1 MGIEALTKTSDGR
14 INTPST
20 EEEWRDWVSASAGWN
35 YMMKDPLLDWLDLYG
50 EANGFQRDD
59 ALPSYDPR
67 TDFSTFIMEK
77 GRRFEEA
84 VVEYLGGLVPIVTM
98 SEGPADVRDLSKAEE
113 TFAAMQNGAPAIYQG
128 VLRDAESRT
137 YGAPDL
143 LVRSDELQR
152 LFPGVLSEEEAA
164 ASSPG
169 LGFWPWHYRV
179 VDIKFTT
186 LDLLAGGEVS
196 NSGSKLAYKVQLFVY
211 NRALGRLQGHTPS
224 RSYLLGRGWTQRSDR
239 GDSFMERLGPVA
251 QDARTRSNSI
261 EELTHETCEWLRRV
275 RSKGSGW
282 KVLPSPDVPD
292 LWPNMGNTRDDPW
305 HGAKG
310 RIAEELGELT
320 MLWQV
325 GMEKRYT
332 GHEAGVYDWR
342 DASCTADLL
351 GFPKGKRQ
359 PVLQAI
365 MDINRSTA
373 GPNVQPSRLG
383 NSDPVWRDPALE
395 FYVDFETVSDLDDD
409 FSKVPLKGGQPLI
422 FMIGCGHLE
431 NGRWVYKS
439 FTVDDLTEP
448 SEEEIIDA
456 WHAHM
461 AEVTQRLGESGKEPL
476 VIHWSHAETSTMET
490 SYNSAVKRHADKSWP
505 KLRWFDFLSGV
516 MRSEPVVVRG
526 AMNFGLKSVARAMK
540 SHGDI
545 QTTWQDGPTDG
556 LGAMVGAWWSA
567 GEARRLGVDMTQVDL
582 MGEIERY
589 NEVDC
594 KVIMEIVAY
603 LRANH

>member
-14 INTPST
+14 IVIPST
-20 EEEWRDWVSASAGWN
+20 EEEWRDWVSASATWE
-35 YMMKDPLLDWLDLYG
+35 YMMKDPLLDWLNLYG

-59 ALPSYDPR
+59 ALPSYDSR
-67 TDFSTFIMEK
+67 TDFPMFIMEK

-84 VVEYLGGLVPIVTM
+84 VVEYLGGLVSITAI
-98 SEGPADVRDLSKAEE
+98 SDGPAEVRDLSKAEE
-113 TFAAMQNGAPAIYQG
+113 TFAAMQNGAPVIYQG

-143 LVRSDELQR
+143 LIRSDELQR
-152 LFPGVLSEEEAA
+152 LFPGALSEEEAA

-196 NSGSKLAYKVQLFVY
+196 GSGSKLAYKAQLFIY

-224 RSYLLGRGWTQRSDR
+224 HSYLLGRGWKQRKER
-239 GDSFMERLGPVA
+239 GDSFMERLGPVSHYG
-251 QDARTRSNSI
+251 RTRSGST
-261 EELTHETCEWLRRV
+261 EELTSEACEWLRRV
-275 RSKGSGW
+275 RSQGSGW
-282 KVLPSPDVPD
+282 KVLPSPDVPE
-292 LWPNMGNTRDDPW
+292 LWPNMGSTRDAPW

-320 MLWQV
+320 LLWQV
-325 GMEKRYT
+325 GLKNRHT

-351 GFPKGKRQ
+351 GFTKGTRQ
-359 PVLQAI
+359 PVLQALLE
-365 MDINRSTA
+365 INKSAA
-373 GPNVQPSRLG
+373 GPNVQPSRLHNG
-383 NSDPVWRDPALE
+383 DPVWRDSALE
-395 FYVDFETVSDLDDD
+395 FYVDFETVTDLDDD
-409 FSKVPLKGGQPLI
+409 FSKLPSKGGQPLI
-422 FMIGCGHLE
+422 FMIGCGHVE
-431 NGRWVYKS
+431 NGSWVYEC
-439 FTVDDLTEP
+439 FTANDLTEP
-448 SEEEIIDA
+448 SEEKIIED

-461 AEVTQRLGESGKEPL
+461 ADVSRRLGDPDKEPR

-505 KLRWFDFLSGV
+505 KLRWFDFLSNV
-516 MRSEPVVVRG
+516 MRVEPVVVRG
-526 AMNFGLKSVARAMK
+526 AMNFGLKSVARAMR
-540 SHGDI
+540 SHGHI
-545 QTTWQDGPTDG
+545 QTTWEDGPTDG

-567 GEARRLGVDMTQVDL
+567 GEAQRLGVDMAQVDL
-582 MGEIERY
+582 MREIERY

-594 KVIMEIVAY
+594 KVMMEIVAY

>member
-1 MGIEALTKTSDGR
+1 MGIEALTITSDGR
-14 INTPST
+14 TVTPST
-20 EEEWRDWVSASAGWN
+20 EEEWRDWVSASSSWN
-35 YMMKDPLLDWLDLYG
+35 YMMKDPLLDWLSLYG

-59 ALPSYDPR
+59 ALVSYDPR
-67 TDFSTFIMEK
+67 TDFTAFIMEK

-84 VVEYLGGLVPIVTM
+84 VVEYLSGLASITAI
-98 SEGPADVRDLSKAEE
+98 SDGPAEVRDLSKAEE
-113 TFAAMQNGAPAIYQG
+113 TFAAMQNGAPVIYQG

-143 LVRSDELQR
+143 LIRSDELHR
-152 LFPGVLSEEEAA
+152 LFPGALNEEEAA

-186 LDLLAGGEVS
+186 VNLLAGGEVA
-196 NSGSKLAYKVQLFVY
+196 NGGSKLAYKAQLFIY

-224 RSYLLGRGWTQRSDR
+224 HSYLLGRGWEQRKER

-251 QDARTRSNSI
+251 QHGGTRSGST
-261 EELTHETCEWLRRV
+261 EEMTREACEWLRRV
-275 RSKGSGW
+275 RSEGSGW
-282 KVLPSPDVPD
+282 KVLPFPDVPD
-292 LWPNMGNTRDDPW
+292 LWPNMTNTRDYPW
-305 HGAKG
+305 HVAKG

-320 MLWQV
+320 SLWYV
-325 GMEKRYT
+325 GVDKRQA

-342 DASCTADLL
+342 DASCTAASL
-351 GFPKGKRQ
+351 GFSEGKRQ

-365 MDINRSTA
+365 LEVNRSTG
-373 GPNVQPSRLG
+373 GPNVRPSRLRNG
-383 NSDPVWRDPALE
+383 DPAWRDAALE

-409 FSKVPLKGGQPLI
+409 FSKLPSKGGQPLI

-431 NGRWVYKS
+431 NGSWEYKC
-439 FTVDDLTEP
+439 FTAKELTEP
-448 SEEEIIDA
+448 SEAEIIDD

-461 AEVTQRLGESGKEPL
+461 AEVIRRLGDAGNEPL
-476 VIHWSHAETSTMET
+476 VVHWSHAETSSMET
-490 SYNSAVKRHADKSWP
+490 SYNAAVKRHPDNSWP
-505 KLRWFDFLSGV
+505 KLRWFDFLSRV
-516 MRSEPVVVRG
+516 MREEPVVVRG

-540 SHGDI
+540 SHGYI
-545 QTTWQDGPTDG
+545 QTIWQDGPTDG

-567 GEARRLGVDMTQVDL
+567 GEAQRLGVDMAQVDL
-582 MGEIERY
+582 MREIERY

-594 KVIMEIVAY
+594 KVMMEIVAY

>member
-14 INTPST
+14 TVTPST
-20 EEEWRDWVSASAGWN
+20 EEEWRDWVSASATWK

-59 ALPSYDPR
+59 QLGSYDRR

-84 VVEYLGGLVPIVTM
+84 VVEYLGGLLPIVAI
-98 SEGPADVRDLSKAEE
+98 SEGPADIRDLSKAEE
-113 TFAAMQNGAPAIYQG
+113 TFAAMQNGKPVIYQG

-143 LVRSDELQR
+143 LIRSDELQR
-152 LFPGVLSEEEAA
+152 LFPGVLAQEEVS

-186 LDLLAGGEVS
+186 LDLMAGGELS
-196 NSGSKLAYKVQLFVY
+196 GSGSKLAYKAQLFIY
-211 NRALGRLQGHTPS
+211 NRALGRLQGHTS
-224 RSYLLGRGWTQRSDR
+224 SHSYLLGRGWKQRKER
-239 GDSFMERLGPVA
+239 GESFMERLGPVSHY
-251 QDARTRSNSI
+251 ARTRSGST
-261 EELTHETCEWLRRV
+261 EELTREACEWLRRV
-275 RSKGSGW
+275 RSHGSGW
-282 KVLPSPDVPD
+282 RVLPFPDEPN
-292 LWPNMGNTRDDPW
+292 LWPNMGNTRDAPW

-310 RIAEELGELT
+310 RIAEQLGELT
-320 MLWQV
+320 LLWQV
-325 GMEKRYT
+325 GLEKRHT

-351 GFPKGKRQ
+351 GFTKGKRQ
-359 PVLQAI
+359 PVIQAI
-365 MDINRSTA
+365 LEINKSAA
-373 GPNVQPSRLG
+373 GPNVQPSRLR
-383 NSDPVWRDPALE
+383 NSDPVWRDSALE

-409 FSKVPLKGGQPLI
+409 FSKLPLKGGQPLI
-422 FMIGCGHLE
+422 FMIGCGHVE
-431 NGRWVYKS
+431 NGRWVYKT
-439 FTVDDLTEP
+439 FTVHDLTEP
-448 SEEEIIDA
+448 SEEEIIEA

-461 AEVTQRLGESGKEPL
+461 AEVSRRLGDPGKEPM
-476 VIHWSHAETSTMET
+476 VIHWSHAETSSMET
-490 SYNSAVKRHADKSWP
+490 SYNSAVKRHANKSWP
-505 KLRWFDFLSGV
+505 KLRWFDFLSSV
-516 MRSEPVVVRG
+516 MRSEPVVVCG

-540 SHGDI
+540 LHGYI

-567 GEARRLGVDMTQVDL
+567 GEARRLDVAMTQVDL

-594 KVIMEIVAY
+594 KVMMEIVAY

>member
-1 MGIEALTKTSDGR
+1 MGIEALTITSDGR
-14 INTPST
+14 TVIPST
-20 EEEWRDWVSASAGWN
+20 EEEWRDWVSASATWE
-35 YMMKDPLLDWLDLYG
+35 YMMKDPLLDWLALYG

-77 GRRFEEA
+77 GRRFEDA
-84 VVEYLGGLVPIVTM
+84 VVEYLSGLLPIVTI
-98 SEGPADVRDLSKAEE
+98 SDGPAEVRDLSKAEE
-113 TFAAMQNGAPAIYQG
+113 TFYAMQNGAPAIYQG

-152 LFPGVLSEEEAA
+152 LFPSVLSEEEASDSA
-164 ASSPG
+164 PG

-186 LDLLAGGEVS
+186 IDLLAGGEVS
-196 NSGSKLAYKVQLFVY
+196 GSGSKLAYRAQLFIY
-211 NRALGRLQGHTPS
+211 NRALGRLQGYTPS
-224 RSYLLGRGWTQRSDR
+224 HSYLLGRGWKQRKER
-239 GDSFMERLGPVA
+239 GESFMERLGPVA
-251 QDARTRSNSI
+251 HYGRTRSGST
-261 EELTHETCEWLRRV
+261 EELTSEACEWLRRV
-275 RSKGSGW
+275 RSQGSGW
-282 KVLPSPDVPD
+282 KVLPFPDVPE
-292 LWPNMGNTRDDPW
+292 LWPNMGSTRDAPW
-305 HGAKG
+305 HSAKG

-320 MLWQV
+320 SLWQV
-325 GMEKRYT
+325 GLKNRQA

-342 DASCTADLL
+342 DASCTTDSLEFST
-351 GFPKGKRQ
+351 GTRQ

-365 MDINRSTA
+365 LEINRSTD
-373 GPNVQPSRLG
+373 GPNVRPFRLQNG
-383 NSDPVWRDPALE
+383 DPVWRDSALE

-409 FSKVPLKGGQPLI
+409 FSKLPSKGGQPLI

-431 NGRWVYKS
+431 NGSWEYKC
-439 FTVDDLTEP
+439 FTVKELTEP
-448 SEEEIIDA
+448 SEAEIIDA

-461 AEVTQRLGESGKEPL
+461 AEVSRRLGDPDKEPL

-490 SYNSAVKRHADKSWP
+490 SYNSAVKRHPGNSWP
-505 KLRWFDFLSGV
+505 KLRWFDFLSNV
-516 MRSEPVVVRG
+516 MRVEPVVVRG

-540 SHGDI
+540 SHGYI
-545 QTTWQDGPTDG
+545 KTIWQDGPTDG

-567 GEARRLGVDMTQVDL
+567 GEARRLSVDMAQVDL
-582 MGEIERY
+582 MRGIERY

-594 KVIMEIVAY
+594 RVMMEIVAY

>member
-14 INTPST
+14 IIIPST
-20 EEEWRDWVSASAGWN
+20 EEEWRGWVSASAGWN

-59 ALPSYDPR
+59 HLGSHDPR
-67 TDFSTFIMEK
+67 TDFTTFIMEK

-84 VVEYLGGLVPIVTM
+84 VVEYLGELVPITTI
-98 SEGPADVRDLSKAEE
+98 SEGPAEVRDLSKAEE

-152 LFPGVLSEEEAA
+152 LFPGVLGEEEASDSA
-164 ASSPG
+164 PG

-186 LDLLAGGEVS
+186 IGLLAGGEVS
-196 NSGSKLAYKVQLFVY
+196 NSGSKLAYKAQLFVY
-211 NRALGRLQGHTPS
+211 NRALGRLQGYTPS
-224 RSYLLGRGWTQRSDR
+224 HSYLLGRGWTQRGDR
-239 GDSFMERLGPVA
+239 GDSFMERLGPVSQHA
-251 QDARTRSNSI
+251 KTRSNSI
-261 EELTHETCEWLRRV
+261 EELAHEACEWLRRV
-275 RSKGSGW
+275 RSHGSGW
-282 KVLPSPDVPD
+282 KVLPFPDVPD

-325 GMEKRYT
+325 GVKNRQA
-332 GHEAGVYDWR
+332 GHESGVYDWR

-351 GFPKGKRQ
+351 GFTKGTRQ

-365 MDINRSTA
+365 MEINRSTA
-373 GPNVQPSRLG
+373 GPNVQPSRVR
-383 NSDPVWRDPALE
+383 NSDPVWRDTALE

-409 FSKVPLKGGQPLI
+409 FSKLPSKGGQPLI
-422 FMIGCGHLE
+422 FMIGCGHVE
-431 NGRWVYKS
+431 NGLWVYES
-439 FTVDDLTEP
+439 FTVDNLTEP
-448 SEEEIIDA
+448 SEERIIDA

-461 AEVTQRLGESGKEPL
+461 AEVIQRLGEPGKEPL
-476 VIHWSHAETSTMET
+476 IIHWSHAETSTMET
-490 SYNSAVKRHADKSWP
+490 SYNSAVKRHTDKSWP
-505 KLRWFDFLSGV
+505 KLRWFDFLSSV

-540 SHGDI
+540 SHGYI
-545 QTTWQDGPTDG
+545 ETTWQDGPTDG

-567 GEARRLGVDMTQVDL
+567 GEAKRLGVDMTQVDL
-582 MGEIERY
+582 MGEIQRY

-594 KVIMEIVAY
+594 KVMMEIAAY